1 MKSGI
6 RTIIYSGI
14 ALLFMGLFAFC
25 CIHNGAILPEGL
37 AQYIGQGPVE
47 VTDAKMLFE
56 ILGMIYPFFAILLF
70 APLTCMLLR
79 RGCNAIGLLFAV
91 LWSVLVFVM
100 EIFYASD
107 INGKTIGLFNMDF
120 TVETGNIGWLY
131 LALIVI
137 CLFSS
142 VISAVGFGEKFD
154 NLLSED
160 YEVKDRVK
168 GILLSI
174 LFSNIIMTVVAF
186 ITFIP
191 PVIMA
196 FINYGITGEDIP
208 TILHA
213 FIAENAII
221 ALIGVGSILMII
233 ASIYIWKYIILGA
246 ISVAQNVGNGSG
258 SSSGSSSGFAERFP
272 ELQKL
277 RDETEKLEQEAQEQK
292 KENELK
298 EKEYNRKREQREFEK
313 YHERFK

>member
-91 LWSVLVFVM
+91 LWSALVFVM

-142 VISAVGFGEKFD
+142 VISAVGFGERFD
-154 NLLSED
+154 DLISED

-233 ASIYIWKYIILGA
+233 ASIYIWKYIILGFKFIA
-246 ISVAQNVGNGSG
+246 SGEILSGSG
-258 SSSGSSSGFAERFP
+258 SGSGSTSDEERW
-272 ELQKL
+272 
-277 RDETEKLEQEAQEQK
+277 
-292 KENELK
+292 KEIA
-298 EKEYNRKREQREFEK
+298 EKERERKEYDRSEK
-313 YHERFK
+313 AKADALRRQIEEAKRKEAEAELRRLLDK

>member
-107 INGKTIGLFNMDF
+107 INGKAIGLFNMSF
-120 TVETGNIGWLY
+120 TVEEGSFGWLY

-142 VISAVGFGEKFD
+142 VISAVGFGERFD
-154 NLLSED
+154 ELISDD
-160 YEVKDRVK
+160 YDIADRVK
-168 GILLSI
+168 GIVLSI
-174 LFSNIIMTVVAF
+174 VFSNIIMTVVAF

-221 ALIGVGSILMII
+221 ALIGVGSVLMII
-233 ASIYIWKYIILGA
+233 ASIFIWKYIIMG
-246 ISVAQNVGNGSG
+246 SVYIARNFGRGSGGSG
-258 SSSGSSSGFAERFP
+258 SSSSIPSPTYKDLDGIEHKSESERAVANAWII
-272 ELQKL
+272 K
-277 RDETEKLEQEAQEQK
+277 
-292 KENELK
+292 
-298 EKEYNRKREQREFEK
+298 QREEYK
-313 YHERFK
+313 DYLEGRK

>member
-6 RTIIYSGI
+6 RTIIYSVI
-14 ALLFMGLFAFC
+14 ALIFMGLFVLC
-25 CIHNGAILPEGL
+25 CVNNGAILPEGL

-47 VTDAKMLFE
+47 VTDVKMLFE

-91 LWSVLVFVM
+91 LWAGITFLM

-107 INGKTIGLFNMDF
+107 INGNTVGLFNMDF

-131 LALIVI
+131 LALIII

-154 NLLSED
+154 NLISED

-191 PVIMA
+191 PVIIA
-196 FINYGITGEDIP
+196 LINYGVTGEDIP

-213 FIAENAII
+213 FIAEKAII
-221 ALIGVGSILMII
+221 ALIGVCSVFGII
-233 ASIYIWKYIILGA
+233 ASIYIWKYLIIGG
-246 ISVAQNVGNGSG
+246 ISVMQGFGRG
-258 SSSGSSSGFAERFP
+258 SSSSSG
-272 ELQKL
+272 
-277 RDETEKLEQEAQEQK
+277 ETHDQYLAR
-292 KENELK
+292 K
-298 EKEYNRKREQREFEK
+298 EKKRQKEYDEWMWKRD
-313 YHERFK
+313 HPNN

>member
-6 RTIIYSGI
+6 RTIIYSVI
-14 ALLFMGLFAFC
+14 SLIFMGLFVLC
-25 CIHNGAILPEGL
+25 CVNNGAILPEGL

-47 VTDAKMLFE
+47 VTDAKMLFK

-91 LWSVLVFVM
+91 LWAGLTFLM

-107 INGKTIGLFNMDF
+107 INGNTVGLFNMDF
-120 TVETGNIGWLY
+120 TVENGNIGWLY
-131 LALIVI
+131 LTLIVI

-154 NLLSED
+154 NLISED

-174 LFSNIIMTVVAF
+174 LFSNIIMIAVSF

-191 PVIMA
+191 PVIIA
-196 FINYGITGEDIP
+196 LINYGVTGEDIP

-213 FIAENAII
+213 FIAKKAII
-221 ALIGVGSILMII
+221 ALIGVGSVFGII
-233 ASIYIWKYIILGA
+233 ASIYILKYLIIGG
-246 ISVAQNVGNGSG
+246 ISVMQGFGRG
-258 SSSGSSSGFAERFP
+258 SSSSSG
-272 ELQKL
+272 
-277 RDETEKLEQEAQEQK
+277 ETHDQYLAR
-292 KENELK
+292 K
-298 EKEYNRKREQREFEK
+298 EKKRQEEYDEWMWNPNN
-313 YHERFK
+313 

>member
-142 VISAVGFGEKFD
+142 VISAVGFGERFD

-191 PVIMA
+191 PVILA

-233 ASIYIWKYIILGA
+233 ASIYIWKYIILGFKFIA
-246 ISVAQNVGNGSG
+246 SGEILSGSGSG
-258 SSSGSSSGFAERFP
+258 SSSTSDEERRKEIAE
-272 ELQKL
+272 
-277 RDETEKLEQEAQEQK
+277 
-292 KENELK
+292 KERER
-298 EKEYNRKREQREFEK
+298 EEYNRSEKAKADALRRQIEEAKRKEAEAELRRLLDQ
-313 YHERFK
+313 

>member
-154 NLLSED
+154 ELISDD
-160 YEVKDRVK
+160 YDIADRVK
-168 GILLSI
+168 GIVLSI
-174 LFSNIIMTVVAF
+174 VFSNIIMTVVAF

-191 PVIMA
+191 PVILA

-233 ASIYIWKYIILGA
+233 ASIYIWKYIILGFKFIA
-246 ISVAQNVGNGSG
+246 SGEILSGSDSG
-258 SSSGSSSGFAERFP
+258 SSSTSDEERRKEYAEKAR
-272 ELQKL
+272 EL
-277 RDETEKLEQEAQEQK
+277 E
-292 KENELK
+292 
-298 EKEYNRKREQREFEK
+298 EYNRSEKAKADALRRQIEEAKRQEAEAELRRLLDQ
-313 YHERFK
+313 

>member
-142 VISAVGFGEKFD
+142 VISAVGFGERFD
-154 NLLSED
+154 DLISED

-168 GILLSI
+168 GIILSI

-191 PVIMA
+191 PVIMS

-221 ALIGVGSILMII
+221 ALIGVGSVLMII
-233 ASIYIWKYIILGA
+233 ASIYIWKYIILGFKFIA
-246 ISVAQNVGNGSG
+246 SGEILSGSG
-258 SSSGSSSGFAERFP
+258 SGSGSTSDEERRKEIAEKER
-272 ELQKL
+272 EL
-277 RDETEKLEQEAQEQK
+277 E
-292 KENELK
+292 
-298 EKEYNRKREQREFEK
+298 EYNRSEKAKADALRRQIEEAKRKEAEAELRRLLDQ
-313 YHERFK
+313 

>member
-142 VISAVGFGEKFD
+142 VISAVGFGEGFD
-154 NLLSED
+154 SLLSED

-221 ALIGVGSILMII
+221 ALIGVGSVLMII
-233 ASIYIWKYIILGA
+233 ASIYIWKYIILGFKFIA
-246 ISVAQNVGNGSG
+246 SGEILSGSG
-258 SSSGSSSGFAERFP
+258 SGSGSTSDEERRKEIAEKER
-272 ELQKL
+272 EL
-277 RDETEKLEQEAQEQK
+277 D
-292 KENELK
+292 
-298 EKEYNRKREQREFEK
+298 EYNRSEKAKADALRRQIAEAKRKEAEAELRRLLDQ
-313 YHERFK
+313 

>member
-1 MKSGI
+1 MKSRI

-142 VISAVGFGEKFD
+142 VISAVGFGERFD
-154 NLLSED
+154 DLISED

-221 ALIGVGSILMII
+221 ALIGVGSVLMII
-233 ASIYIWKYIILGA
+233 ASIYIWKYIILGFKFIA
-246 ISVAQNVGNGSG
+246 SGEILSGSGSG
-258 SSSGSSSGFAERFP
+258 SSSTSDEERRKELAE
-272 ELQKL
+272 
-277 RDETEKLEQEAQEQK
+277 
-292 KENELK
+292 KERER
-298 EKEYNRKREQREFEK
+298 EEYNRSEKAKADALRRQIEEAKRQEAEAELRRLLDK
-313 YHERFK
+313 

>member
-47 VTDAKMLFE
+47 VADAKMLFE

-154 NLLSED
+154 ELISDD
-160 YEVKDRVK
+160 YDIADRVK

-221 ALIGVGSILMII
+221 ALIGVGSVLMII
-233 ASIYIWKYIILGA
+233 ASIYIWKYIILGFKFIA
-246 ISVAQNVGNGSG
+246 SGEILSGSGSG
-258 SSSGSSSGFAERFP
+258 SSSTSDEERRKEYAEKAR
-272 ELQKL
+272 EL
-277 RDETEKLEQEAQEQK
+277 E
-292 KENELK
+292 
-298 EKEYNRKREQREFEK
+298 EYNRSEKAKADALRRQIAEAKRQEAEAELRRLLDK
-313 YHERFK
+313 

>member
-142 VISAVGFGEKFD
+142 VISAVGFGERFD
-154 NLLSED
+154 DLISED

-196 FINYGITGEDIP
+196 FINYGITGEDICL
-208 TILHA
+208 IL
-213 FIAENAII
+213 
-221 ALIGVGSILMII
+221 VS
-233 ASIYIWKYIILGA
+233 
-246 ISVAQNVGNGSG
+246 
-258 SSSGSSSGFAERFP
+258 
-272 ELQKL
+272 
-277 RDETEKLEQEAQEQK
+277 
-292 KENELK
+292 
-298 EKEYNRKREQREFEK
+298 
-313 YHERFK
+313 

>member
-37 AQYIGQGPVE
+37 AKYIGQGPVE
-47 VTDAKMLFE
+47 VTDVKMLFE

-142 VISAVGFGEKFD
+142 VISAVGFGERFD

-213 FIAENAII
+213 FIVENAII
-221 ALIGVGSILMII
+221 ALIGVGSVLMII
-233 ASIYIWKYIILGA
+233 ASIYIWKYIILGFKFIA
-246 ISVAQNVGNGSG
+246 SGEILSG
-258 SSSGSSSGFAERFP
+258 SSSGSGSTSDEERWKEIAE
-272 ELQKL
+272 
-277 RDETEKLEQEAQEQK
+277 
-292 KENELK
+292 KERER
-298 EKEYNRKREQREFEK
+298 KEYNRSEKAKADALRRQIEEAKRKEAEAELRRLLDK
-313 YHERFK
+313 

>member
-154 NLLSED
+154 ELISDD
-160 YEVKDRVK
+160 YDIADRVK

-221 ALIGVGSILMII
+221 ALIGVGSVLMII
-233 ASIYIWKYIILGA
+233 ASIYIWKYIILGFKFIA
-246 ISVAQNVGNGSG
+246 SGEILSGSGSG
-258 SSSGSSSGFAERFP
+258 SSSTSDEERRKEYAEKAR
-272 ELQKL
+272 EL
-277 RDETEKLEQEAQEQK
+277 E
-292 KENELK
+292 
-298 EKEYNRKREQREFEK
+298 EYNRSEKAKADALRRQIAEAKRQEAEAELRRLLDQ
-313 YHERFK
+313 

>member
-91 LWSVLVFVM
+91 FWSVLVFVM

-142 VISAVGFGEKFD
+142 VISAVGFGERFD
-154 NLLSED
+154 DLISED

-221 ALIGVGSILMII
+221 ALIGVGSVLMII
-233 ASIYIWKYIILGA
+233 ASIYIWKYIIMG
-246 ISVAQNVGNGSG
+246 SVYIARNFGRGSGGSG
-258 SSSGSSSGFAERFP
+258 SSSSIPSPTYEDLNGIGHKSESERAVANAWII
-272 ELQKL
+272 K
-277 RDETEKLEQEAQEQK
+277 
-292 KENELK
+292 
-298 EKEYNRKREQREFEK
+298 QREEYK
-313 YHERFK
+313 DYLEGRK

>member
-1 MKSGI
+1 MKSGA
-6 RTIIYSGI
+6 RTIIYSCI

-25 CIHNGAILPEGL
+25 CINNGAILPEGL

-47 VTDAKMLFE
+47 VTDVKMLFE

-107 INGKTIGLFNMDF
+107 INGNTIGLFNMDF
-120 TVETGNIGWLY
+120 TVETGNISWLY
-131 LALIVI
+131 LALIVV

-142 VISAVGFGEKFD
+142 VISAVGFGERFD
-154 NLLSED
+154 DLISED

-186 ITFIP
+186 ITFLP
-191 PVIMA
+191 PVIIA
-196 FINYGITGEDIP
+196 LINYGITGEDIP

-213 FIAENAII
+213 FIAEKAII
-221 ALIGVGSILMII
+221 ALIGVGSVFGII

-258 SSSGSSSGFAERFP
+258 SSSGSSSEFAERFP

-277 RDETEKLEQEAQEQK
+277 RDKTKKLEKEAEKQK
-292 KENELK
+292 RENELREEKYIK
-298 EKEYNRKREQREFEK
+298 EREQREFEK

>member
-131 LALIVI
+131 LAMIVI

-142 VISAVGFGEKFD
+142 VISAVGFGERFD
-154 NLLSED
+154 DLISED

-208 TILHA
+208 IILHA
-213 FIAENAII
+213 FIAEKAII
-221 ALIGVGSILMII
+221 ALIGVGSVLMII
-233 ASIYIWKYIILGA
+233 ASIFIWKYIILGFKFIA
-246 ISVAQNVGNGSG
+246 SGEILSGSGSG
-258 SSSGSSSGFAERFP
+258 SSSTSDEERRKEIAE
-272 ELQKL
+272 
-277 RDETEKLEQEAQEQK
+277 
-292 KENELK
+292 KERER
-298 EKEYNRKREQREFEK
+298 EEYNRSEKAKADALRRQIAEAKRQEAEAELRRLLDQ
-313 YHERFK
+313 

>member
-1 MKSGI
+1 
-6 RTIIYSGI
+6 
-14 ALLFMGLFAFC
+14 
-25 CIHNGAILPEGL
+25 
-37 AQYIGQGPVE
+37 
-47 VTDAKMLFE
+47 MLFE

-142 VISAVGFGEKFD
+142 VISAVGFGERFD

-221 ALIGVGSILMII
+221 ALIGVGSVLMII
-233 ASIYIWKYIILGA
+233 ASVFIWKYIILGFKFIA
-246 ISVAQNVGNGSG
+246 SGEILSGSGSG
-258 SSSGSSSGFAERFP
+258 SSSTSDEERRKEYAEKAR
-272 ELQKL
+272 EL
-277 RDETEKLEQEAQEQK
+277 E
-292 KENELK
+292 
-298 EKEYNRKREQREFEK
+298 EYNRSEKAKDDALRRQIAEAKRQEAEAELRRLLDQ
-313 YHERFK
+313 

>member
-25 CIHNGAILPEGL
+25 CIHNGAVLPEGL

-142 VISAVGFGEKFD
+142 VISAVGFGEGFD
-154 NLLSED
+154 SLLSED

-221 ALIGVGSILMII
+221 ALIGVGSVLMII
-233 ASIYIWKYIILGA
+233 ASIYIWKYIILGFKFIA
-246 ISVAQNVGNGSG
+246 SGEILSGSG
-258 SSSGSSSGFAERFP
+258 SGSGSTSDEERRKEIAEKER
-272 ELQKL
+272 EL
-277 RDETEKLEQEAQEQK
+277 D
-292 KENELK
+292 
-298 EKEYNRKREQREFEK
+298 EYNRSEKAKADALRRQIAEAKRKEAEAELRRLLDQ
-313 YHERFK
+313 

>member
-47 VTDAKMLFE
+47 VADAKMLFE

-137 CLFSS
+137 CLLSS

-154 NLLSED
+154 ELISDD
-160 YEVKDRVK
+160 YDIADRVK

-221 ALIGVGSILMII
+221 ALIGVGSVLMII
-233 ASIYIWKYIILGA
+233 ASIYIWKYIILGFKFIA
-246 ISVAQNVGNGSG
+246 SGEILSGSGSG
-258 SSSGSSSGFAERFP
+258 SSSTSDEERRKEYAEKAR
-272 ELQKL
+272 EL
-277 RDETEKLEQEAQEQK
+277 E
-292 KENELK
+292 
-298 EKEYNRKREQREFEK
+298 EYNRSEKAKADALRRQIAEAKRQEAEAELRRLLDK
-313 YHERFK
+313 

>member
-142 VISAVGFGEKFD
+142 VISAVGFGERFD

-221 ALIGVGSILMII
+221 ALIGVGSVLMII
-233 ASIYIWKYIILGA
+233 ASIFIWKYIILGFKFIA
-246 ISVAQNVGNGSG
+246 SGEILRGSGGSGSG
-258 SSSGSSSGFAERFP
+258 SSSSIPSPTYEDLNGIGHKSESERAVANAWII
-272 ELQKL
+272 K
-277 RDETEKLEQEAQEQK
+277 
-292 KENELK
+292 
-298 EKEYNRKREQREFEK
+298 QREEYK
-313 YHERFK
+313 DYLEGRK

>member
-1 MKSGI
+1 MKSGA
-6 RTIIYSGI
+6 RTIIYSCI

-25 CIHNGAILPEGL
+25 CINNGAILPEGL
-37 AQYIGQGPVE
+37 AQYIGQGPIE
-47 VTDAKMLFE
+47 VTDVKMLFE

-79 RGCNAIGLLFAV
+79 RGCNAIGLFFAV

-107 INGKTIGLFNMDF
+107 INGNTIGLFNMDF

-142 VISAVGFGEKFD
+142 VISAVGFGERFD
-154 NLLSED
+154 DLISED

-191 PVIMA
+191 PVIIA
-196 FINYGITGEDIP
+196 LINYGVTGEDIP

-213 FIAENAII
+213 FISEKAII
-221 ALIGVGSILMII
+221 ALIGVGFVFGII
-233 ASIYIWKYIILGA
+233 ALIYIWKYLILGA

-258 SSSGSSSGFAERFP
+258 SSSRFAERFP

-277 RDETEKLEQEAQEQK
+277 RDKTKKLEKEAEK
-292 KENELK
+292 RKRENELRE
-298 EKEYNRKREQREFEK
+298 EKYIKKREQREFEK

>member
-6 RTIIYSGI
+6 RTIIYSVI
-14 ALLFMGLFAFC
+14 ALIFMGLFVLC
-25 CIHNGAILPEGL
+25 CVNNGAILPEGL

-47 VTDAKMLFE
+47 VTDVKMLFE

-91 LWSVLVFVM
+91 LWAGLTFLM

-107 INGKTIGLFNMDF
+107 INGNTMGLLNMDF
-120 TVETGNIGWLY
+120 TVENGNIEWLY

-142 VISAVGFGEKFD
+142 VISAVGFGKKFD
-154 NLLSED
+154 NLISED

-174 LFSNIIMTVVAF
+174 LFSNIIMTAVAF

-191 PVIMA
+191 PVIIA
-196 FINYGITGEDIP
+196 LINYGVTGEDIP

-213 FIAENAII
+213 FIAEKAII
-221 ALIGVGSILMII
+221 ALIGVGSVFGII
-233 ASIYIWKYIILGA
+233 ASIYIWKYLIIGG
-246 ISVAQNVGNGSG
+246 ISVMQGFGRG
-258 SSSGSSSGFAERFP
+258 SSSSSG
-272 ELQKL
+272 
-277 RDETEKLEQEAQEQK
+277 ETHDKYLTR
-292 KENELK
+292 K
-298 EKEYNRKREQREFEK
+298 EKKRQKEYDEWMWKRD
-313 YHERFK
+313 HPNN

>member
-142 VISAVGFGEKFD
+142 VISAVGFGERFD
-154 NLLSED
+154 DLISED

-221 ALIGVGSILMII
+221 ALIGVGSVLMII
-233 ASIYIWKYIILGA
+233 ASIYIWKYIILGFKFIA
-246 ISVAQNVGNGSG
+246 SGEILSGSG
-258 SSSGSSSGFAERFP
+258 SGSGSTSDEERW
-272 ELQKL
+272 
-277 RDETEKLEQEAQEQK
+277 
-292 KENELK
+292 KEIA
-298 EKEYNRKREQREFEK
+298 EKERERKEYERSEK
-313 YHERFK
+313 AKADALRRQIEEAKRKEAEAELRRLLDQ

>member
-142 VISAVGFGEKFD
+142 VISAVGFGERFD

-168 GILLSI
+168 GILL
-174 LFSNIIMTVVAF
+174 
-186 ITFIP
+186 
-191 PVIMA
+191 
-196 FINYGITGEDIP
+196 
-208 TILHA
+208 
-213 FIAENAII
+213 
-221 ALIGVGSILMII
+221 
-233 ASIYIWKYIILGA
+233 
-246 ISVAQNVGNGSG
+246 
-258 SSSGSSSGFAERFP
+258 
-272 ELQKL
+272 
-277 RDETEKLEQEAQEQK
+277 
-292 KENELK
+292 
-298 EKEYNRKREQREFEK
+298 
-313 YHERFK
+313 